1 MIYIVIPVFNE
12 EQNLLN
18 LKKSLLSYPFDEEF
32 CVVFSDDG
40 STDTTKEKIKE
51 FFGSVKYIILGD
63 GVNRGPGF
71 AFNAGFDW
79 VIQNSKDDR
88 DIVLTIEADST
99 SDLEILPEMLM
110 LNKMKYDLV
119 LASVYIQGGGFDSTS
134 LIRRF
139 LSSVANLLYRFLF
152 KVKVQTISSFYRVYS
167 VSLLKRIK
175 NNFPILIEEQGFIC
189 MLELLIK
196 AIKSDAKIIEVP
208 MVLKSTNRIGKSKM
222 KIVKTS
228 IEYFKFLLK
237 LKFKK

>member
-12 EQNLLN
+12 EQNLSN

-32 CVVFSDDG
+32 YVVFSDDG
-40 STDTTKEKIKE
+40 STDKTKEKIKE

-79 VIQNSKDDR
+79 VIQNSQDEK

-99 SDLEILPEMLM
+99 SDLDILPEMLM

-119 LASVYIQGGGFDSTS
+119 LASVYIQGGGFDSTGF
-134 LIRRF
+134 IRRF

-175 NNFPILIEEQGFIC
+175 NNFPIVIEEQGFIC

-208 MVLKSTNRIGKSKM
+208 MVLKSTKRIGKSKM
-222 KIVKTS
+222 KVVKTS
-228 IEYFKFLLK
+228 IEYLKFLVK